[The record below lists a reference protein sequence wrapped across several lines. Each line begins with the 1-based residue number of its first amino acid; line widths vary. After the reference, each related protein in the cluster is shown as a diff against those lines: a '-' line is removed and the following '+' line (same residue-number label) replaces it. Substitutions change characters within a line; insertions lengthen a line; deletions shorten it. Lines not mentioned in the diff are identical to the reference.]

1 MRIIAGIFG
10 GRRLHPPR
18 GSAIRPTA
26 DRVREAVFSI
36 IGPAVAGAEVLD
48 LFAGTGAMGLE
59 ALSRGAS
66 RATFVDQSCHAVRL
80 IRLNLELCRV
90 SDQARVI
97 HGSVNQVIRRLAGQQ
112 ETFDLIFIDPPYG
125 RDFIQQ
131 CLALLGQVVRPGTLV
146 VAEHGSRKPLPLQ
159 VEEWSQ
165 TVERHY
171 GDTTV
176 SFYMSARAR

>member
-1 MRIIAGIFG
+1 
-10 GRRLHPPR
+10 
-18 GSAIRPTA
+18 
-26 DRVREAVFSI
+26 
-36 IGPAVAGAEVLD
+36 
-48 LFAGTGAMGLE
+48 
-59 ALSRGAS
+59 
-66 RATFVDQSCHAVRL
+66 VDQSRHAVQL

-131 CLALLGQVVRPGTLV
+131 SLALLGQVVRPGTLV